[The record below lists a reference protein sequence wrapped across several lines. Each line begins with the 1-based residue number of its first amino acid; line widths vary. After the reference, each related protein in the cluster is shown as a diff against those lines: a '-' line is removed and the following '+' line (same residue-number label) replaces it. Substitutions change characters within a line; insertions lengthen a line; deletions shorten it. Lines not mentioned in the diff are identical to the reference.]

1 MVASVTISYYYERQ
15 QKEQIVN
22 LKSICRFLEHVKYRI
37 ELFAMPIKRIYEE
50 YKDKGITKVVGSEAK
65 GFIVGSI
72 LASRLH
78 VGFVMARKAGILP
91 YDTIG
96 EDYVKNGTERRL
108 EIHTD
113 TLNENDVVLLHDDVL
128 GTGAT
133 MNAIHRLV
141 KRLGVKQTYIS
152 FVVELGALHGRE
164 NLPEGVDVKTLLR
177 LN

>member
-1 MVASVTISYYYERQ
+1 MVDKKVLTR
-15 QKEQIVN
+15 N
-22 LKSICRFLEHVKYRI
+22 LRLIENYPYDGVIYCDSSTLFTDADCLEEMVSA
-37 ELFAMPIKRIYEE
+37 LYEE

-96 EDYVKNGTERRL
+96 EDYVKNDTERRL

-152 FVVELGALHGRE
+152 FGWNSVHSTNGRTC
-164 NLPEGVDVKTLLR
+164 PKVWS
-177 LN
+177 

>member
-1 MVASVTISYYYERQ
+1 MVDKKVLTR
-15 QKEQIVN
+15 N
-22 LKSICRFLEHVKYRI
+22 LRLIENYPYDGVIYCDSSTLFTDADCLEEMVSA
-37 ELFAMPIKRIYEE
+37 LYEE
-50 YKDKGITKVVGSEAK
+50 YKDTGITKVVGSEAK

-96 EDYVKNGTERRL
+96 EDYVKNGTERRQ

-164 NLPEGVDVKTLLR
+164 NLPEGVDVKTMLR